1 MQSKYKVRLLRANL
15 LAAAVVL
22 ALWTPA
28 APPAAALVLWV
39 SVSWL
44 FITALLLE
52 FNHRRARGLPW
63 QLLPGTLLIG
73 LIAAA
78 PERHALLI
86 WAWCALFML
95 PQIDWVAAFNI
106 SGALL
111 SWVLL
116 APQLSTPAWG
126 LMLVTLCLLCLLA
139 VSRARQ
145 FIHINGAILQRLRL
159 IPGVNLWA
167 QEQLLRDITRE
178 RLRCERDGLYGELVI
193 FYVKRR
199 QLWPFAQTLCQLTY
213 RFEHAYRLD
222 ATTLATLLLSRSEQE
237 AAQRRQRL
245 LDALPARVG
254 SQYVSLAALEHA
266 LTDVEQLKQSAGN
279 RAALKEAS

>member
-52 FNHRRARGLPW
+52 FSHRRARGLPW
-63 QLLPGTLLIG
+63 QLLPGILLIS

-78 PERHALLI
+78 PQRHALLI

-95 PQIDWVAAFNI
+95 PQVHWVAAFNI

-116 APQLSTPAWG
+116 APQMNTPAWA
-126 LMLVTLCLLCLLA
+126 LMLITLCLLCLLA

-178 RLRCERDGLYGELVI
+178 RLRCERDSLHGELVVLH
-193 FYVKRR
+193 VKRR
-199 QLWPFAQTLCQLTY
+199 QLWPLAQTLCRLTY
-213 RFEHAYRLD
+213 RFENAYRLD
-222 ATTLATLLLSRSEQE
+222 ASTLATLLLSRSPQE
-237 AAQRRQRL
+237 ADQRRKRL
-245 LDALPARVG
+245 LDALPDDIS
-254 SQYVSLAALEHA
+254 SQHTPLASIEHT
-266 LTDVEQLKQSAGN
+266 LSDVESLKQRPEKRTPQEEPS
-279 RAALKEAS
+279 

>member
-1 MQSKYKVRLLRANL
+1 M
-15 LAAAVVL
+15 
-22 ALWTPA
+22 
-28 APPAAALVLWV
+28 
-39 SVSWL
+39 
-44 FITALLLE
+44 
-52 FNHRRARGLPW
+52 
-63 QLLPGTLLIG
+63 PGTLLIG

-95 PQIDWVAAFNI
+95 PQIHWVAAFNI

-126 LMLVTLCLLCLLA
+126 LMLATLCLLCLLA

-167 QEQLLRDITRE
+167 QEQLLRDLQRE
-178 RLRCERDGLYGELVI
+178 QLRCERDGLYGELVVLH
-193 FYVKRR
+193 VKRR
-199 QLWPFAQTLCQLTY
+199 QLWPFAQTLCRLTY

-222 ATTLATLLLSRSEQE
+222 ATTLATLLLSRSAQE

-245 LDALPARVG
+245 LDALPASVD
-254 SQYVSLAALEHA
+254 SQYASLDALEHL
-266 LTDVEQLKQSAGN
+266 LTDIEHLKQNAAN
-279 RAALKEAS
+279 RAALKETS